1 MSLMSAWRWAG
12 LLAVLLLAYTPPV
25 HAEEALQ
32 DKFLNVYMLIREAG
46 KLEEANQKAS
56 ARKRYE
62 IALKQLEQFPRKW
75 NPAIIGYRKKLCESK
90 IKELA
95 GAQDA
100 IDGGAGDIVPPLP
113 DDLPQPEVDDVMVV
127 EEKGTE
133 QVPVVDTAE
142 MDQLKA
148 QVASLETDLN
158 DTRNRLDATIAERDR
173 LRVELAAAT
182 SELAKVKTDN
192 TEDKVAE
199 LLREN
204 QQLKEQLASAET
216 QIQSMADDTDA
227 ESNIAMLNARLEKV
241 RDQLAAQ
248 QTLNKSFEEATADL
262 KQKLEEAQREL
273 MLARQSAQEATGGDE
288 AMDKENQMLRD
299 IVQRQLQEQARR
311 DIAKKLAQEE
321 LDNLKVKSETLMQ
334 QIDVLGSPLVE
345 LSEQELAMLRM
356 SDPEIVPTANAFEAP
371 LNPVQQ
377 TVDDAALASDDG
389 ELPAVDIGV
398 ESGTTVMEDSV
409 TEVAENVSDAAADA
423 TNDAMDAAMDATEG
437 VVAVADEVSSDT
449 ALPVEEEVLVA
460 SDAADV
466 ASQPR
471 VPEDVRPLAQR
482 ASELYANGRFDE
494 AADYYEQIIERYPE
508 SLYAW
513 SNLGVVRYQQKRYD
527 DASMALQQAV
537 KLSPSDGFSYSIL
550 GIVYYQ
556 TGQLEEAIKALTR
569 AKALDPNNAK
579 TRNYLGIAAAQKGW
593 QESAEKELRKAVEIA
608 PNYGDAH
615 FNLAVIYA
623 TQKPPSKELARKHYR
638 TATGLGVPPDKQLER
653 LLN

>member
-1 MSLMSAWRWAG
+1 MSAWRWAG
-12 LLAVLLLAYTPPV
+12 LLAVLLLAYAPST

-56 ARKRYE
+56 ARERYE
-62 IALKQLEQFPRKW
+62 VALKQLEQFPRKW

-100 IDGGAGDIVPPLP
+100 IEGGAGDIAPPLP
-113 DDLPQPEVDDVMVV
+113 GELPQPEMEDTIV
-127 EEKGTE
+127 EEKTDVE
-133 QVPVVDTAE
+133 VPVVDTAE
-142 MDQLKA
+142 LDQLRA
-148 QVASLETDLN
+148 QVSSLETDLN
-158 DTRNRLDATIAERDR
+158 DTRNRLEATIAERDR

-227 ESNIAMLNARLEKV
+227 ESNIALLNARLEKV

-273 MLARQSAQEATGGDE
+273 MLARQSAEEAAGADE
-288 AMDKENQMLRD
+288 SMDKENQILRD

-356 SDPEIVPTANAFEAP
+356 SAPEIVPTATAFEAP
-371 LNPVQQ
+371 LNPVTE
-377 TVDDAALASDDG
+377 TVDAAATSMDDT
-389 ELPAVDIGV
+389 ELPAVDTGDGS
-398 ESGTTVMEDSV
+398 ETTIMEDTV
-409 TEVAENVSDAAADA
+409 TEVADGATDAAD
-423 TNDAMDAAMDATEG
+423 TAMDAAMDATESSAT
-437 VVAVADEVSSDT
+437 VAEAVTMDS
-449 ALPVEEEVLVA
+449 ALPSEEEEVLVA
-460 SDAADV
+460 SDAGDV

-471 VPEDVRPLAQR
+471 VPEDVRPLAQQ

-537 KLSPSDGFSYSIL
+537 KLAPSDGFSYSIL

-638 TATGLGVPPDKQLER
+638 TATGLGVPPDKQLES